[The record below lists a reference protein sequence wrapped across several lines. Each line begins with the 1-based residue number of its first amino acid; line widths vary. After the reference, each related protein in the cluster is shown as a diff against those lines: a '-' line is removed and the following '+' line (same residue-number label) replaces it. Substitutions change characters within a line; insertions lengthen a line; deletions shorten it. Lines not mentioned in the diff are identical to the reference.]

1 MKILVINCGSSSLKY
16 QLIDMTDEEVL
27 AKGLVERIG
36 IEGSKLTQ
44 KVENREK
51 YVIEQAMS
59 SHKEAIQIVIN
70 ALIDSEN
77 GVISNM
83 SEIAAVGHR
92 VVHGGEEYA
101 ESVIIDDE
109 VMKSLKECVKLA
121 PLHNPPNIVG
131 IEACKALLPNVPMVA
146 VFDTAF
152 HQTMPK
158 ESYVYALPYELYEK
172 NRIRRYGFHGT
183 SHKYVSN
190 EAAKLLGKDVKD
202 LKIITCHLGNGA
214 SITAVKDGK
223 SFDTSMGFTPLEG
236 LVMGTRSGD
245 VDPAVLTY
253 MMEELGMS
261 AKEVDELLNKKSGVL
276 GISGVSSDFRDIE
289 TAAAEGNERA
299 QLALDI
305 FHYRVRKYIGS
316 YAAAMNGVDCIV
328 FTAGLGENS
337 PETREAVCDGLT
349 FLGINI
355 DKTKNAVRGKK
366 VDISN
371 EGSKVKVLIVPTDE
385 ELMIASDTL
394 NLIK

>member
-131 IEACKALLPNVPMVA
+131 IEACKALLQMY
-146 VFDTAF
+146 
-152 HQTMPK
+152 QW
-158 ESYVYALPYELYEK
+158 
-172 NRIRRYGFHGT
+172 
-183 SHKYVSN
+183 
-190 EAAKLLGKDVKD
+190 
-202 LKIITCHLGNGA
+202 
-214 SITAVKDGK
+214 
-223 SFDTSMGFTPLEG
+223 
-236 LVMGTRSGD
+236 
-245 VDPAVLTY
+245 
-253 MMEELGMS
+253 
-261 AKEVDELLNKKSGVL
+261 
-276 GISGVSSDFRDIE
+276 
-289 TAAAEGNERA
+289 
-299 QLALDI
+299 
-305 FHYRVRKYIGS
+305 
-316 YAAAMNGVDCIV
+316 
-328 FTAGLGENS
+328 
-337 PETREAVCDGLT
+337 
-349 FLGINI
+349 
-355 DKTKNAVRGKK
+355 
-366 VDISN
+366 
-371 EGSKVKVLIVPTDE
+371 
-385 ELMIASDTL
+385 
-394 NLIK
+394 